1 MNPLYTPVTRSPFST
16 VLSGALL
23 TAFVGL
29 LVALSGCDVL
39 EVENPNSVLAEDL
52 ENPTSTQSLRNGAV
66 ATTARAHSY
75 MYALHGTTS
84 DELSWIGSFDA
95 WNQVDRGNIQDP
107 LNQFLELSFPYVAEA
122 RYTADLAINRLE
134 SFREDGVL
142 PNSNDLL
149 RSYEQGALVYLLIG
163 DMFENFALSTPDEP
177 APPVGEGNMDE
188 MYTTA
193 IGYLDEALSI
203 ARDQSNRQAEE
214 RLLAIHARA
223 QHGLSVWEKLQSDSP
238 SSDPLVQSS
247 AAVADANAYLDL
259 VSEDTDRQY
268 QFEYGPSSINNYVAG
283 QVNDRQE
290 LAIGSSYTS
299 LTDPVS
305 GEADPRTQALIE
317 RFRAGSYVPL
327 SYVSTREVRLILAE
341 VALAENGT
349 DDAVA
354 QINIVRSLGGLPA
367 YDPDNHAPSPQE
379 MLEYERKANLFMMG
393 RRLHDLYRFGKSSP
407 EWGSST
413 VTVTSPGTVFPV
425 PNSELDSN
433 PHFD

>member
-1 MNPLYTPVTRSPFST
+1 
-16 VLSGALL
+16 
-23 TAFVGL
+23 
-29 LVALSGCDVL
+29 
-39 EVENPNSVLAEDL
+39 
-52 ENPTSTQSLRNGAV
+52 
-66 ATTARAHSY
+66 